1 MDFQSDDQ
9 FNSQYRPPVR
19 PQDAML
25 SAAIVLSVIAIAT
38 TCCIYS
44 SIVCGSLGIILA
56 LLSRGNK
63 KQLTPQGK
71 LAVMTGSA
79 AIIISLF
86 ATIIMFVVTIR
97 EYGSFENFLKAYADI
112 MESMT
117 GMSLSEGNGI
127 QV

>member
-44 SIVCGSLGIILA
+44 SIVCGSLSIILA
-56 LLSRGNK
+56 LLSRGDK

-71 LAVMTGSA
+71 LAVATSA
-79 AIIISLF
+79 MAIVISVF
-86 ATIIMFVVTIR
+86 ATVIMFAITIR
-97 EYGSFENFLKAYADI
+97 EYGSLENFIKAYSDL
-112 MESMT
+112 MQSMT
-117 GMSLSEGNGI
+117 GMSLMEGSGI
-127 QV
+127 

>member
-44 SIVCGSLGIILA
+44 SIVCGSLGILLA
-56 LLSRGNK
+56 LLSRGDK

-71 LAVMTGSA
+71 LAVTTSTM
-79 AIIISLF
+79 AIVISVV
-86 ATIIMFVVTIR
+86 ATIIMFVITIR
-97 EYGSFENFLKAYADI
+97 QYGSLENFMKAYSEI
-112 MESMT
+112 IESMT
-117 GMSLSEGNGI
+117 GMSLMEGSGI
-127 QV
+127 

>member
-56 LLSRGNK
+56 LLSRGDK

-71 LAVMTGSA
+71 LAVTTSTM
-79 AIIISLF
+79 AIVISVV
-86 ATIIMFVVTIR
+86 ATIIMFVITIR
-97 EYGSFENFLKAYADI
+97 QYGSLDNFMKAYSEI
-112 MESMT
+112 IESMT
-117 GMSLSEGNGI
+117 GMSLMKGSGI
-127 QV
+127 

>member
-44 SIVCGSLGIILA
+44 SIVCGSLSIILA
-56 LLSRGNK
+56 LLSRGDK

-71 LAVMTGSA
+71 LAVATSA
-79 AIIISLF
+79 MAIVISVF
-86 ATIIMFVVTIR
+86 ATVIMFAITIR
-97 EYGSFENFLKAYADI
+97 EYGSLENFIKAYSDL

-117 GMSLSEGNGI
+117 GMSLMEGSGI
-127 QV
+127 

>member
-56 LLSRGNK
+56 LLSRGDK

-71 LAVMTGSA
+71 LAVTTSTM
-79 AIIISLF
+79 AIVISVV
-86 ATIIMFVVTIR
+86 ATIIMFVITIR
-97 EYGSFENFLKAYADI
+97 QYGSLENFMQAYSEI
-112 MESMT
+112 IESMT
-117 GMSLSEGNGI
+117 GMSLMEGSGI
-127 QV
+127 

>member
-1 MDFQSDDQ
+1 MDFQPDDN
-9 FNSQYRPPVR
+9 FNSQYRPPAR

-25 SAAIVLSVIAIAT
+25 TASIVLSVIAMAT

-44 SIVCGSLGIILA
+44 SVVCGSLAIILA
-56 LLSRGNK
+56 LLARGEK
-63 KQLTPQGK
+63 KKLTPQGK

-97 EYGSFENFLKAYADI
+97 EYGSFENFLKAYSDI

-117 GMSLSEGNGI
+117 GMSLLEGNGI
-127 QV
+127 

>member
-71 LAVMTGSA
+71 LAVMTSIM
-79 AIIISLF
+79 AILIAVL
-86 ATIIMFVVTIR
+86 ATVIMFVMTIR
-97 EYGSFENFLKAYADI
+97 EYGSLENFIKAYSDI

-117 GMSLSEGNGI
+117 GMPLFEEGAL
-127 QV
+127 

>member
-71 LAVMTGSA
+71 LAVTTSTMAIVISA
-79 AIIISLF
+79 V
-86 ATIIMFVVTIR
+86 ATIIMFVITIR
-97 EYGSFENFLKAYADI
+97 QYGSLENFMKAYSEI
-112 MESMT
+112 IESMT
-117 GMSLSEGNGI
+117 GMSLMEGSGI
-127 QV
+127 

>member
-9 FNSQYRPPVR
+9 FSSQYRPPVR

-56 LLSRGNK
+56 LLSRGDK

-71 LAVMTGSA
+71 LAVTTSTM
-79 AIIISLF
+79 AIVISVV
-86 ATIIMFVVTIR
+86 ATIIMFVITIR
-97 EYGSFENFLKAYADI
+97 QYGSLEDFMQAYSEI
-112 MESMT
+112 IESMT
-117 GMSLSEGNGI
+117 GMSLMEGSGI
-127 QV
+127 

>member
-9 FNSQYRPPVR
+9 FSSQYRPPVR

-25 SAAIVLSVIAIAT
+25 SAGIVLSVIAIAT

-56 LLSRGNK
+56 LLSRGDK

-71 LAVMTGSA
+71 LAVTTSTMAIVISA
-79 AIIISLF
+79 V
-86 ATIIMFVVTIR
+86 ATIIMFVITIR
-97 EYGSFENFLKAYADI
+97 QYGSLENFMKAYSEI
-112 MESMT
+112 IESMT
-117 GMSLSEGNGI
+117 GMSLMEGSGI
-127 QV
+127 